1 MNEYDA
7 SRRRSSRRKLLMLIG
22 IATAPILLSIGLFR
36 FFPELQPENT
46 TNRGQLIN
54 PPVQVGLIEEALK
67 NYDVWLL
74 IQPVDENCDTDC
86 KQMLY
91 LSRQVITGLGK
102 DSDRVARIV
111 IPNKNINISFR
122 QHLVDEHP
130 DVRVMPANSAPL
142 TSIASA
148 SPSAFLVDPNGNV
161 MMFYTL
167 ETSGRPMLKDLK
179 HLLKISNIG

>member
-7 SRRRSSRRKLLMLIG
+7 SRRRSSRRKLLILIG

-54 PPVQVGLIEEALK
+54 PPVRVGLIEEALK